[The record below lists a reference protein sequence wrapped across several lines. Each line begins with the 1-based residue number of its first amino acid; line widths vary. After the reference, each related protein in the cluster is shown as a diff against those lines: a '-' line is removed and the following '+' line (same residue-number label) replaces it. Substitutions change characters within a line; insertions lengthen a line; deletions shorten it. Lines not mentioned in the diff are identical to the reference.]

1 MNFFKDLFDSFVPH
15 ADNDYKPHFF
25 RVKSFLILLIAIVL
39 LGLLTV
45 FLQRTIIEKSDY
57 LAAVISSAIVDLT
70 NTDRRVNNLEHLAVN
85 PLLERAAQMKAD
97 DMAKNS
103 YFAHTSP
110 AGVTPWHWFKE
121 AGYAFAYAGENL
133 AIRFSD
139 SVDVERA
146 WMNSPTHRANI
157 LNSHFTEIGIGIAQG
172 VYDGQPTVF
181 VVQMFGAPS
190 VKQAFP
196 GFLSS
201 TQTESTQA
209 TTTPAVSG
217 ATTTPVA
224 QASSTPVAVKGAEAE
239 VVPEEEPVP
248 ADEPSPKVIL
258 EDDTFIAVKSDVAT
272 ASPLSIEPSAA
283 SETLV
288 QKIVTS
294 PKSAVETIYLVLAS
308 VIALAL
314 AVMIGIEIKRQHP
327 KNVALGVILIV
338 LMIALLYLGQFF
350 GPGSLLVL

>member
-25 RVKSFLILLIAIVL
+25 RMKSFLILLAAILL

-70 NTDRRVNNLEHLAVN
+70 NTDRRVNNLAHLDVN

-201 TQTESTQA
+201 APAEGAQA
-209 TTTPAVSG
+209 TTTAVSG
-217 ATTTPVA
+217 ATTTPVSL
-224 QASSTPVAVKGAEAE
+224 ASTTPSAVKGAEAE
-239 VVPEEEPVP
+239 IVPEEASAPAEEP
-248 ADEPSPKVIL
+248 APKVIVQ
-258 EDDTFIAVKSDVAT
+258 DDTFIAVKNEVAT
-272 ASPLSIEPSAA
+272 ASPLAVEPASA

-294 PKSAVETIYLVLAS
+294 PKSAVETIYLVLAT

-350 GPGSLLVL
+350 GPGALSIL